1 MRLRALDCFQ
11 TRGELIDACLASA
24 HVPFFLDGRGAA
36 RFRGQAYVDG
46 SLYDFLWRNN
56 SDLLEA
62 GGEAFVLDYCHDT
75 QLEFG
80 RLDFLKRLDLDG
92 AKALMAAGADYARRQ
107 DEAGVL
113 EKYLGAVKRGKR
125 TTTMSEGGVILPTR
139 SVQTPEAGLAA

>member
-1 MRLRALDCFQ
+1 M
-11 TRGELIDACLASA
+11 
-24 HVPFFLDGRGAA
+24 
-36 RFRGQAYVDG
+36 
-46 SLYDFLWRNN
+46 
-56 SDLLEA
+56 
-62 GGEAFVLDYCHDT
+62 LDYCHDT